1 MISQSLLLF
10 ALSAFLSGGNVHGV
24 VVNKTFRPLPGAHSL
39 GVNGIYRLELREA
52 DQAVHRQMVSRAV
65 FVAYEI
71 GDEFDDRVAPEEA
84 RRKNEARRAE
94 AEETARLAQ
103 LEKQRAEEMIAQA
116 TSQSTSDKRLVRL
129 FRRQDMLPETEGF

>member
-24 VVNKTFRPLPGAHSL
+24 VVNKTFKPLPGAHSL
-39 GVNGIYRLELREA
+39 GVDGIYRLELREA
-52 DQAVHRQMVSRAV
+52 DQTVHRQMVPRAI
-65 FVAYEI
+65 FQTYEI

-84 RRKNEARRAE
+84 RRLNAARRAQEKE
-94 AEETARLAQ
+94 AARLAE
-103 LEKQRAEEMIAQA
+103 LEEQSADVVAEGPAQNVP
-116 TSQSTSDKRLVRL
+116 DKRLVKL